1 MNDVNNHE
9 MHRSVA
15 LVTSLAQLIAD
26 PDFIDLARVPGAVI
40 DLRYASTNNFMG
52 VDLYG
57 AFNRAF
63 LRKAAATRLDLAC
76 EALDH
81 KCAGYKL
88 LVLDATRPR
97 SVQRRL
103 WAHVKGTP
111 EECYV
116 ADPVA
121 GSIHNFGFAVDV
133 TIVDAHGK
141 ELDMGTAFDA
151 FDNLSQPVLEEEH
164 YREGKLS
171 ATHMENRKL
180 LRDVMQNA
188 GFIQHPLEWWHFDAV
203 AQSVA
208 RTHAIVE

>member
-1 MNDVNNHE
+1 MNDVINPE
-9 MHRSVA
+9 EHRNVA
-15 LVTSLAQLIAD
+15 MVTSLAQLVAD
-26 PDFIDLARVPGAVI
+26 PDFIDLAEAPGTVI
-40 DLRYASTNNFMG
+40 DLRYASANNFMG
-52 VDLYG
+52 VNLYG

-63 LRKAAATRLDLAC
+63 LRKSAAAQLQLAC
-76 EALDH
+76 EALDR
-81 KCAGYKL
+81 KCRGYKL

-97 SVQRRL
+97 SVQHRL

-111 EECYV
+111 EECYI

-133 TIVDAHGK
+133 TIVDARGE

-151 FDNLSQPVLEEEH
+151 FDSLSQPVLEEEH
-164 YREGKLS
+164 YLNGKLS
-171 ATHMENRKL
+171 ALHIENRRL
-180 LRDVMQNA
+180 LCGVMEAA

>member
-1 MNDVNNHE
+1 MNDVNNPE

-15 LVTSLAQLIAD
+15 LVTSLAQLVAD
-26 PDFIDLARVPGAVI
+26 PDFIDLTRVPGAVI

-63 LRKAAATRLDLAC
+63 LRKVAAAQLQLAC
-76 EALDH
+76 KALER
-81 KCAGYKL
+81 KRKGYRL

-97 SVQRRL
+97 SVQHRL

-133 TIVDAHGK
+133 TIIDARGR
-141 ELDMGTAFDA
+141 EVDMGTAFDA
-151 FDNLSQPVLEEEH
+151 FDNLSQPVLEEDH
-164 YREGKLS
+164 HREGKLS
-171 ATHMENRKL
+171 ALHMQNRRL
-180 LRDVMQNA
+180 LRGVMEDA